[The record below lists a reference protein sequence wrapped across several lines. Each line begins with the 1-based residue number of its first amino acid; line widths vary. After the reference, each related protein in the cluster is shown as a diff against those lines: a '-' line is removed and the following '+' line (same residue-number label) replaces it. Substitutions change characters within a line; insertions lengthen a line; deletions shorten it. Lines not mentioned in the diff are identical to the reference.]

1 MTPPAIIISA
11 LFEAAPPVLTAL
23 EGRVTLLPLL
33 DEAFAEAVLDPAVVD
48 PVDPPRAWLQMV
60 SAALVALAWSS
71 ALQFFNTHGV
81 TAAVTL
87 SLPVVHWH
95 VMSSTAHPAAAAPL
109 VKQVKA
115 HAGMMLRSTVVARAA
130 DERERSVRT
139 DKNFILT
146 IGTNQIPRIETL
158 KGIEDEN

>member
-1 MTPPAIIISA
+1 VS
-11 LFEAAPPVLTAL
+11 VSN
-23 EGRVTLLPLL
+23 
-33 DEAFAEAVLDPAVVD
+33 VLDLAQVH
-48 PVDPPRAWLQMV
+48 L
-60 SAALVALAWSS
+60 LAWSS

-95 VMSSTAHPAAAAPL
+95 AMSSTEHPAAAAPL

-115 HAGMMLRSTVVARAA
+115 HAGMTLRSTVTARAA

-139 DKNFILT
+139 DENFILT
-146 IGTNQIPRIETL
+146 IGTNQNRRIETL